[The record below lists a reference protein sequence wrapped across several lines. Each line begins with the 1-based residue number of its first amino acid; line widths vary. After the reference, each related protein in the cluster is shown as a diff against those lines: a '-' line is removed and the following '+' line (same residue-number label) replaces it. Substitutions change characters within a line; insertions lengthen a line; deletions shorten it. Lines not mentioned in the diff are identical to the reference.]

1 MVVDVENGKGHV
13 KVEEIQTKRG
23 GLKNEIL
30 IPPSLH
36 THTHQ
41 HRQGRSVIRV
51 ANLCCAGEERIIN
64 EVRIVTFHP

>member
-36 THTHQ
+36 ARTHTHAPTSPGKE
-41 HRQGRSVIRV
+41 RDQG
-51 ANLCCAGEERIIN
+51 GEPVLRRRGVYN
-64 EVRIVTFHP
+64 Q